1 MTFNPTAFDLVTLN
15 PTATLYNSKFNP
27 ATIVQVTLIETILKL
42 ETLNTT
48 AFALMMLNPT
58 TFILTTP

>member
-1 MTFNPTAFDLVTLN
+1 VTFDLVTLY
-15 PTATLYNSKFNP
+15 PTTTIYNSKLNP
-27 ATIVQVTLIETILKL
+27 ATIVQVTLIERALKL

-48 AFALMMLNPT
+48 AFALLMLNPT